1 MNEEKFIKLKG
12 VNVKAEH
19 HMYNIAR
26 NIGTTNRDE
35 DDDLLVNAK

>member
-1 MNEEKFIKLKG
+1 M
-12 VNVKAEH
+12 AEH

-26 NIGTTNRDE
+26 NFGTTNRDE